1 MERLKDL
8 REQKWA
14 WAVVGLVVGL
24 ALGLLYAWVLSPVEW
39 KDASPSLLSEPYR
52 QEWLRMAIDSYA
64 ANRDADLALTR
75 YQALGDVGEVSLQG
89 VAANPD
95 GVDTTAI
102 QNFNAVISIL
112 EGGSATTGGTAVP
125 GAEPTPETKA
135 GAAASKLIVPV
146 CGATFLIGVL
156 LAAALV
162 LRNRMASR
170 TPRAQAVVGPQA
182 GGEEDSM
189 APRATGPAA
198 ARRAQAAVTTPA
210 QEPLATFR
218 TIYTLGDDLYD
229 DSFSIESAAGDFLG
243 ECGVGIG
250 DMVGVGEPKKVSALE
265 VWLFDK
271 NDIQTVTKVLM
282 SRYAHNDDATRSR
295 LSAKGDPILASS
307 GEVIRLQTASLEVEA
322 RLVDFKYGE
331 GPLPPES
338 YFERVTIELRAWPRG
353 SLTRS

>member
-1 MERLKDL
+1 MQRLKDL

-14 WAVVGLVVGL
+14 WAIVGLVVGL
-24 ALGLLYAWVLSPVEW
+24 ALGLLYAWGISPVEW
-39 KDASPSLLSEPYR
+39 KDASPALLSEPYR
-52 QEWLRMAIDSYA
+52 QDWMRMAIDSYA

-75 YQALGDVGEVSLQG
+75 YQALGDLGADSLQG
-89 VAANPD
+89 VASDPGSVGA
-95 GVDTTAI
+95 TAI

-112 EGGSATTGGTAVP
+112 EGAAPGSEGTAVP

-135 GAAASKLIVPV
+135 GAAASKLVVPV
-146 CGATFLIGVL
+146 CGATLLMGVL

-162 LRNRMASR
+162 LRNRMGSPA
-170 TPRAQAVVGPQA
+170 PRSQSVVGAQAEHESESP
-182 GGEEDSM
+182 
-189 APRATGPAA
+189 APRGSGTAP
-198 ARRAQAAVTTPA
+198 RRAQGATAPPA
-210 QEPLATFR
+210 QDPLATFR

-250 DMVGVGEPKKVSALE
+250 DMVGVGEPKKVSAFE

-271 NDIQTVTKVLM
+271 NDIQTVTKVMM
-282 SRYAHNDDATRSR
+282 SRYAFNDEATRAR
-295 LSAKGDPILASS
+295 LSAKGDPVLANS

-322 RLVDFKYGE
+322 RVVDIKYGE

-338 YFERVTIELRAWPRG
+338 YFERLTIELRAWPRG
-353 SLTRS
+353 TLARS

>member
-14 WAVVGLVVGL
+14 WAVVGVVAGL
-24 ALGLLYAWVLSPVEW
+24 ALGLLYAWVISPVEW

-52 QEWLRMAIDSYA
+52 QEWMRMAIDSYA

-75 YQALGDVGEVSLQG
+75 YQALGDQGAASLQG
-89 VAANPD
+89 VAAEP
-95 GVDTTAI
+95 GSVGATTI

-112 EGGSATTGGTAVP
+112 EGESPSTESTAVP

-135 GAAASKLIVPV
+135 GAAASKFVLPV
-146 CGATFLIGVL
+146 CGATLLMGVL

-162 LRNRMASR
+162 LRNRIVSKA
-170 TPRAQAVVGPQA
+170 PRAQAVVGPQA
-182 GGEEDSM
+182 AEEEAA
-189 APRATGPAA
+189 APRAGGAAVA
-198 ARRAQAAVTTPA
+198 ARKAPA
-210 QEPLATFR
+210 QDPLATFR

-282 SRYAHNDDATRSR
+282 SRYAHNDEATRAR
-295 LSAKGDPILASS
+295 LSAKGDPVLANS

-353 SLTRS
+353 SMMRS

>member
-1 MERLKDL
+1 MERLKEL

-14 WAVVGLVVGL
+14 WAVVGVIVGL
-24 ALGLLYAWVLSPVEW
+24 VLGLLYAWVISPVEW

-52 QEWLRMAIDSYA
+52 QEWMRMAIDSYA

-75 YQALGDVGEVSLQG
+75 YQALGERGPASLQG
-89 VAANPD
+89 VAAEP
-95 GVDTTAI
+95 GSVGATAI

-112 EGGSATTGGTAVP
+112 EGGSTTSEGTAVP

-135 GAAASKLIVPV
+135 GAAASKLVVPV
-146 CGATFLIGVL
+146 CGATLLMGVL

-162 LRNRMASR
+162 LRNRMASKA
-170 TPRAQAVVGPQA
+170 PRAQAVVGPQTA
-182 GGEEDSM
+182 EDEQ
-189 APRATGPAA
+189 AA
-198 ARRAQAAVTTPA
+198 ARTGGTAPRKAQAAVTAPA
-210 QEPLATFR
+210 QDPLATFR

-243 ECGVGIG
+243 ECGVGVG

-282 SRYAHNDDATRSR
+282 SRYAYNDEATRAR
-295 LSAKGDPILASS
+295 LSAKGDPILANS

-331 GPLPPES
+331 GPLPTES

-353 SLTRS
+353 SLMRS

>member
-14 WAVVGLVVGL
+14 WAVAGLVVGL
-24 ALGLLYAWVLSPVEW
+24 AFGLLYAWGISPVEW
-39 KDASPSLLSEPYR
+39 KDASPALLSEPY
-52 QEWLRMAIDSYA
+52 QQDWMRMAIDSYA

-75 YQALGDVGEVSLQG
+75 YQALGELGAASLQG
-89 VAANPD
+89 VAADP
-95 GVDTTAI
+95 GSVGATAI

-112 EGGSATTGGTAVP
+112 EGAGTGAEVTAVP
-125 GAEPTPETKA
+125 GAKPTPETKA

-146 CGATFLIGVL
+146 CGATLLMGVL

-162 LRNRMASR
+162 LRNRMGSSR
-170 TPRAQAVVGPQA
+170 TPRSQSVVGAQADQEPETPA
-182 GGEEDSM
+182 PRGGGTAPRKAQTGM
-189 APRATGPAA
+189 AP
-198 ARRAQAAVTTPA
+198 PA
-210 QEPLATFR
+210 QDPLATFR

-229 DSFSIESAAGDFLG
+229 DSFSIESASGDFLG

-250 DMVGVGEPKKVSALE
+250 DMVGVGEPKKVSAFE

-282 SRYAHNDDATRSR
+282 SRYAFNDDTTRSR
-295 LSAKGDPILASS
+295 LSAKGDPVLAAS

-322 RLVDFKYGE
+322 RVVDFKYGE

-338 YFERVTIELRAWPRG
+338 YFERLTIELRAWPRG
-353 SLTRS
+353 TLARS